1 MKTALRTHVAAAL
14 LLLPMSAVLVA
25 EPAAAQQRAVVAQP
39 GIHSMALNSNA
50 GLAPG
55 ATLRVQLYAS
65 PGARTASV
73 ALGSSGVRIS
83 LHEQSGGNYV
93 GSHTIRR
100 GEYVDPLQVM
110 TARAT
115 YRGDH
120 IVSQGFTFPP
130 AFQALAMG
138 AAPAVAPE
146 IQRFVVRGANRI
158 VPGRELRFRLV
169 GAPGAEASVR
179 IPGVVR
185 DVDLTEIR
193 PGVYRGSYTVRRAD
207 DLDAF
212 DRAIAILRS
221 GNQRTT
227 ARVVLEDD
235 DDDFARRDAQPP
247 QITDVT
253 PTNGE
258 RVDDRRTRISAR
270 ISDNRSGIDTD
281 SIRLRLDGQDVT
293 HAARITE
300 DRIRYRDEL
309 DRGNHTAELV
319 VRDRAGNVT
328 RTAWSFRV
336 V

>member
-65 PGARTASV
+65 PGARAASV